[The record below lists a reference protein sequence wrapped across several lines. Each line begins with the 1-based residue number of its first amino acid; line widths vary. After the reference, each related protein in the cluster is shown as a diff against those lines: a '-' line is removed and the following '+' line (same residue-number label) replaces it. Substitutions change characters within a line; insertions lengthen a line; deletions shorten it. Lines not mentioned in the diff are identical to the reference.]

1 MVNLE
6 LRTRS
11 ASDNSVVTQ
20 NLVADTTGILHGIPG
35 QNVLIVLQLNLQV
48 LRGRR
53 RSHIASLK
61 ARKTDGI
68 LSTVNTQ
75 RTVNIAANPQGAL
88 RIHERLPDTESVVT
102 LNSRGELRQ
111 HLTAVLIESSN
122 QLDRVNHAR
131 TAHGGPLVTR
141 ILVEEVAA
149 VAGAVDGVT
158 VQVQILEVST
168 IAGNRGVG
176 GGQGRLI
183 VTRDEVLGTA
193 HPDAGT
199 GILDVELET
208 PNFGFITQVRDISA
222 SRNLRLLVRPRAA
235 LLHMLSNISHAVGK
249 ATVEPGEVTGYV
261 NMRVISGGANTVD
274 STVEHLAP
282 VTVYTHNT
290 GHTVR
295 RLAQLKTGNIARIRL
310 TRLFT
315 FINVGKG
322 AANIHVVTLTVNG
335 LHCHDLGTNAIF
347 DFNLGPF
354 RGNFT
359 GCGVNNDEA
368 LMLLTV
374 NKLEVT
380 ANSQTVIR
388 QSLNSLHLTVNSQL
402 KIAAQLA
409 GHRVKSSNI
418 RLRNTLTGRGLKV
431 LEVATNK
438 HAGGAVTVIDLG
450 NGLNVGVHFAGFTG
464 GGPGAGS
471 PAPIRRTAIGQG
483 TTSARRGTGIRDSA
497 QVQIILGQLRAQE
510 HLGVTERGLTVAFL
524 TVDVGVPRIGD
535 CRLRAILRN
544 GRVCTVTETHTVIL
558 GRQLIKHQSLEA
570 VVLSTQN
577 VVFPR
582 AIRPVPAAIFI
593 VGRELVRVGDGRI
606 RPDSARAQSPG
617 PLGSLTAV
625 NRRLLPLGARG
636 VQRATET
643 VTIGQLI
650 GAGAVEQLRNGG
662 TRKLNRGLRGGQ
674 GAQSFALFKSHTG
687 RCGCGIAVELRSV
700 TLTFIV
706 FSPAVAAL
714 TNLDPAATISFL
726 IAVELSRLTHRRSV
740 QPIGAALCLGVSL
753 LGFPTA
759 SGSTLGGRAIVES
772 RVPFFRSL
780 FDSGTRRNSGDSYG
794 QSQRRSNAQAK
805 S

>member
-11 ASDNSVVTQ
+11 ASNDAVITQ
-20 NLVADTTGILHGIPG
+20 NLVADTTGILYSIPG

-48 LRGRR
+48 LRGSR
-53 RSHIASLK
+53 RSHIAGLK

-183 VTRDEVLGTA
+183 VTRDEVLSTA
-193 HPDAGT
+193 HPDAGA

-577 VVFPR
+577 VVFPG
-582 AIRPVPAAIFI
+582 AVSPVLAALFV

-625 NRRLLPLGARG
+625 NRHLLPLGARG
-636 VQRATET
+636 V
-643 VTIGQLI
+643 
-650 GAGAVEQLRNGG
+650 
-662 TRKLNRGLRGGQ
+662 
-674 GAQSFALFKSHTG
+674 
-687 RCGCGIAVELRSV
+687 
-700 TLTFIV
+700 
-706 FSPAVAAL
+706 
-714 TNLDPAATISFL
+714 
-726 IAVELSRLTHRRSV
+726 
-740 QPIGAALCLGVSL
+740 
-753 LGFPTA
+753 
-759 SGSTLGGRAIVES
+759 
-772 RVPFFRSL
+772 
-780 FDSGTRRNSGDSYG
+780 
-794 QSQRRSNAQAK
+794 
-805 S
+805 